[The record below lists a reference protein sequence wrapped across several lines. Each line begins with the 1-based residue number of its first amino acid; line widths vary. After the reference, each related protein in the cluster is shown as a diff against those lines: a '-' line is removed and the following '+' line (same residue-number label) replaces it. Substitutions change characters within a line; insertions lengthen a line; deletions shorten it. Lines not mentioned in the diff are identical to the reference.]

1 MQATDQP
8 AAWQLIALLDDRF
21 GSRAGKALVVRAPG
35 RVNIIGE
42 HTDYNNGFVLPAAID
57 RAVLIAGRARPGR
70 AISAYA
76 GTLDKT
82 DTWQPGAAKP
92 EQRWM
97 RYIAGVATALLERG
111 APLPGAELVI
121 VSDVPVGAGMSS
133 SAALCVGAAVLLA
146 ALAEF
151 PLDALAAAQVAQWSE
166 SEYGGIR
173 VGIMD
178 QYASRNGKEDHALL
192 LDCRALTHELV
203 PLPSDLVLGVCDT
216 GVRRQLASS
225 GYNDRRRACE
235 EAVTLLRPHIG
246 GVRTLRDVDPAWLD
260 DLKLFLPETLY
271 RRARHVVTE
280 NRRVLDTVGALR
292 REELRQV
299 GDFLR
304 ASHASLRDDYEVSC
318 KELDAMADA
327 ANAASGCYGA
337 RMMGGGFG
345 GCVIALVN
353 EADWESFAAETDAG
367 YRQRTGREAKI
378 YRCRATDGASLIPR
392 A

>member
-42 HTDYNNGFVLPAAID
+42 HTDYNSGFVLPAAVD
-57 RAVLIAGRARPGR
+57 RAVLIAGRSRPGR
-70 AISAYA
+70 SISVYA
-76 GTLDKT
+76 GTLDKSG
-82 DTWQPGAAKP
+82 TWEPGEPKP

-97 RYIAGVATALLERG
+97 RYVAGVATALLERG
-111 APLPGAELVI
+111 AALPGVELVI
-121 VSDVPVGAGMSS
+121 AGDVPVGAGMSS
-133 SAALCVGAAVLLA
+133 SAALCVGVAVLLA

-151 PLDALAAAQVAQWSE
+151 PLDGLSAAQVAQWSE
-166 SEYGGIR
+166 SEYNGVR

-178 QYASRNGKEDHALL
+178 PYASRNGLADHALL
-192 LDCRALTHELV
+192 LDCRSLKHEPV
-203 PLPSDLVLGVCDT
+203 ELPSDLVLGVCDT
-216 GVRRQLASS
+216 GVRRQLAAS

-235 EAVTLLRPHIG
+235 EAVVALRPHIG
-246 GVRTLRDVDPAWLD
+246 GLRSLRDVDPAWLD
-260 DLKLFLPETLY
+260 DLKLFLSDTLY

-280 NRRVLDTVGALR
+280 NRRTLEAVGALR
-292 REELRQV
+292 RGNLEQV
-299 GDFLR
+299 GLLVR
-304 ASHASLRDDYEVSC
+304 ASHTSLRDDFEVSS

-327 ANAASGCYGA
+327 ANAAPGCYGA

-345 GCVIALVN
+345 GCVIALVR
-353 EADWESFAAETDAG
+353 ESEWDAFAAATASGYQTRASRDA
-367 YRQRTGREAKI
+367 TI

-392 A
+392 S